1 MKIFLCGDV
10 MTGRGIDQILHHP
23 VQPHLYEGYVKDA
36 RDYVKLAEV
45 VSGKIPREVAADY
58 IWGDALTIWKERR
71 PDLKIINLETAI
83 TTNETF
89 FNKGINYRMH
99 PDNISVFTA
108 AGIDICSL
116 ANNHILDWDRT
127 GMRETISV
135 LDRIN
140 IKHSGAGETIKE
152 AAAPAIFENEEG
164 RVLVFSIGHIS
175 SGVPIEWSATDRKSG
190 VFLLTVFNDESIQKI
205 QRLIEQYKKQEDIVI
220 VSIHWDSNWGYD
232 VPDSN
237 SKFAHDL
244 IDLAGVNI
252 IHGHSSHH
260 PRPIEIYKGCP
271 IFYGCGDFIN
281 DYEGIG
287 GHEEFRPDLSLMYFI
302 DIQMKPFKLQKL
314 ELDCLKINHFR
325 LNQASFKDTNWMQE
339 NLTKVCKEF
348 SLKFC
353 RSEENVIK
361 VNLFL

>member
-10 MTGRGIDQILHHP
+10 MIGRGIDQILRHR
-23 VQPHLYEGYVKDA
+23 VKPHLYEGYVKDA

-45 VSGKIPREVAADY
+45 LNGKIPREVPADY
-58 IWGDALTIWKERR
+58 IWGDALTIWNERK

-99 PDNISVFTA
+99 PDNSYVLSA
-108 AGIDICSL
+108 AEIDICAL
-116 ANNHILDWDRT
+116 ANNHILDWDSA
-127 GMRETISV
+127 GMKETISA
-135 LDRIN
+135 LDQIH
-140 IKHSGAGETIKE
+140 IKHSGAGETIKD
-152 AAAPAIFENEEG
+152 AAAPAIFEHDEG

-175 SGVPIEWSATDRKSG
+175 SGVPIEWNATDNQGG
-190 VFLLTVFNDESIQKI
+190 VFLLTAFNNESILKI
-205 QRLIEQYKKQEDIVI
+205 KSMIEQYQHPGDVVI
-220 VSIHWDSNWGYD
+220 ISIHWDSNWGYD
-232 VPDSN
+232 VP
-237 SKFAHDL
+237 KLHRQFAHAL

-260 PRPIEIYKGCP
+260 PRPIEIYKGRP

-287 GHEEFRPDLSLMYFI
+287 GHEEFRPELCLMYFI
-302 DIQMKPFKLQKL
+302 DIQTLPFKLQRL

-325 LNQASFKDTNWMQE
+325 LNQASDEDSDWMQK
-339 NLTKVCKEF
+339 NMTKICQDF
-348 SLKFC
+348 SLKFS
-353 RSEENVIK
+353 RSNKNVIS
-361 VNLFL
+361 LLLD